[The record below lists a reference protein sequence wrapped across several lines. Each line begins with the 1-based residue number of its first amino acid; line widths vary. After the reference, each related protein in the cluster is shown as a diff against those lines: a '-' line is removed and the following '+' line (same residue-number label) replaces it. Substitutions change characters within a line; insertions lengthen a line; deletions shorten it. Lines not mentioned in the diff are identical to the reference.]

1 MAITDFL
8 PVLSSLL
15 AGELAQMRRRSGFQL
30 EPADI
35 SRSTCL
41 MGGDAAIEPSEIPQ
55 LAAAIDEMFQLS
67 ESGAGDCLLRAQTVG
82 DWADALSSTFG
93 EGAESITFKTSGST
107 GKPKRCSHRIEDL
120 QREAAEHAATFRD
133 CGRILSMAPAH
144 HVYGFTWA
152 VMLPGRLSVEVVD
165 IRRWSPS
172 KLSVNLQPG
181 DLIVG
186 TLPFWRYVSDFPDI
200 FPFQVRGVTSG
211 EPCPA
216 SLFSVLGQ
224 QGLWLT
230 DVYGATETG
239 GIGCRSS
246 GQDPFTLFSYWR
258 KGGSGK
264 LVRGHDEGEEV
275 ELPDLLDWKDERH
288 FTVRGRKDAVVQV
301 RGAKVIPQRVADYI
315 RSHPAV
321 KDCCVRLMRPEEG
334 DRLKAFVVWRG
345 EASAGK
351 EMEEWLFRKLRPDE
365 IPASIV
371 FGHRLPRNE
380 MGKLSDWDCP
390 VSLPLSGQPP
400 ETVYQTASR

>member
-1 MAITDFL
+1 MAITDYL

-15 AGELAQMRRRSGFQL
+15 AGELAQMRRRSGLQL

-35 SRSTCL
+35 SRSTSL

-55 LAAAIDEMFQLS
+55 LAAAIDEMFHLS
-67 ESGAGDCLLRAQTVG
+67 EQGAGYSLLHATTVG
-82 DWADALSSTFG
+82 DWTEAVSCARDT
-93 EGAESITFKTSGST
+93 ITFKTSGST
-107 GKPKRCSHRIEDL
+107 GKPKCCSHRLKDL
-120 QREAAEHAATFRD
+120 EREAEEHAAAFRG

-152 VMLPGRLSVEVVD
+152 VMLPGQLNVEVVD

-172 KLSVNLQPG
+172 KLSVSLQPG

-186 TLPFWRYVSDFPDI
+186 TLPFWRYLSEFADV

-211 EPCPA
+211 EPCPG
-216 SLFSVLGQ
+216 SLFSILAQ

-239 GIGCRSS
+239 GVGSRSS
-246 GQDPFTLFSYWR
+246 GEDPFDLFSFWH
-258 KGGSGK
+258 KGSSGK
-264 LVRGHDEGEEV
+264 LMRGVDGEV

-288 FTVRGRKDAVVQV
+288 FAVRGRKDAVVQI

-345 EASAGK
+345 EARAGR
-351 EMEEWLFRKLRPDE
+351 EMEEWLFRKLQPDE

-390 VSLPLSGQPP
+390 VSLPLSGQQS
-400 ETVYQTASR
+400 ETAYRTAST